1 MAVVADDIPYA
12 VGKSG
17 LSSVRDN
24 ALTAVLQFVFLT
36 VDSHRGPRN
45 PTNISADGGTEVLTL
60 GVIVHDIV
68 ISQDDILHASVPVG
82 FHQRHKARA
91 VIGYASLDAL
101 TIGENIKSR
110 RFPVNN
116 SVEP

>member
-36 VDSHRGPRN
+36 VDSYRGPRN
-45 PTNISADGGTEVLTL
+45 PTDISADGGTEVLTL

-68 ISQDDILHASVPVG
+68 IAQDDILHAPVPVG
-82 FHQRHKARA
+82 FHQRYKARA
-91 VIGYASLDAL
+91 VIGYASLYAL
-101 TIGENIKSR
+101 TIGKNVQCSR
-110 RFPVNN
+110 FSVND